1 MNIKGF
7 GKLEFVPV
15 TEDTYPIPSHKF
27 IINKLEKGFEVI
39 DVTTGMVSFDDSS
52 IENAIKDLAAMII
65 NFTCKN
71 IDLMGKEKFEEFYKE
86 FSNDENY
93 IKLHEE
99 YEKVKSYFDKT
110 YGVKAFAKKNTFGK
124 TKVNFSYMDAA

>member
-27 IINKLEKGFEVI
+27 IINKLKKGFEVI
-39 DVTTGMVSFDDSS
+39 DVTTGMVSFDNSS

-65 NFTCKN
+65 NFICKN
-71 IDLMGKEKFEEFYKE
+71 IDLI
-86 FSNDENY
+86 N
-93 IKLHEE
+93 
-99 YEKVKSYFDKT
+99 
-110 YGVKAFAKKNTFGK
+110 KKK
-124 TKVNFSYMDAA
+124 K